1 MDLAA
6 LNALDPDAATRA
18 FLGCCGSTRWASG
31 MTVARPFASADAMA
45 EAADRIWASL
55 DPNDWLEAFA
65 SHPRIGAGG
74 ADAAGRAG
82 GAGGAG
88 VARWASD
95 EQAGVQSATSDLRHR
110 LADGNRSY
118 EARFGYI
125 FIVCATEKSAGEM
138 LAILELRLRNDPEV
152 ELTIAAEEQ
161 RRITRLRLA
170 KLIADTPLHRS

>member
-6 LNALDPDAATRA
+6 LNALDADAATRA
-18 FLGCCGSTRWASG
+18 FLDCCGSTRWASR

-45 EAADRIWASL
+45 DAADRIWASL

-74 ADAAGRAG
+74 AG
-82 GAGGAG
+82 GAGGAS
-88 VARWASD
+88 WASD

-110 LADGNRSY
+110 LADGNRGY

-125 FIVCATEKSAGEM
+125 FIVCATGKSAEEM

>member
-45 EAADRIWASL
+45 DAADRIWASL

-74 ADAAGRAG
+74 AGRAGAG
-82 GAGGAG
+82 GAGGAS
-88 VARWASD
+88 WASD

-125 FIVCATEKSAGEM
+125 FIVCATGKSAGEM